1 MAESLSSLSLRQA
14 LEGLVIGGTYIAFS
28 AGLITFNK
36 YMLQEGNFPYALH
49 LTVLHMTTATAY
61 SACLYFFVPSIY
73 PTMTAS
79 LEKKATT
86 LKYIAPLSIMFAFAL
101 WASNVAYQFCSVAFL
116 QFCKE
121 GNIAVMFFMSCAA
134 GRQTFSWQ
142 KFAILV
148 VVMAGCALCAEG
160 EINFVWVGFLLQI
173 GSQISEC
180 SKNLIGEVVMSGA
193 GMKLDAL
200 TFVAWQAPCS
210 LMPLLMAMAF
220 LPTDGIFDALKA
232 NWALLLANAT
242 VAFLLNVL
250 IAVTLKRL
258 SALAFVIIGLAKDI
272 VIVYAS
278 SVIFG
283 DPISETQRVGFMIS
297 LAGMALWAKMK
308 LMEQS
313 EAVKEKAEH
322 DDAQDEEKQALLS
335 KQEKQAGQ
343 ALLTKQKA

>member
-1 MAESLSSLSLRQA
+1 M
-14 LEGLVIGGTYIAFS
+14 I
-28 AGLITFNK
+28 
-36 YMLQEGNFPYALH
+36 
-49 LTVLHMTTATAY
+49 TATVY
-61 SACLYFFVPSIY
+61 SVCLCLLVPSIY
-73 PTMTAS
+73 PSMAS
-79 LEKKATT
+79 ALEKKATT
-86 LKYIAPLSIMFAFAL
+86 LTYIAPLGLMFAFAL

-121 GNIAVMFFMSCAA
+121 SNVALMFFMSCAT

-148 VVMAGCALCAEG
+148 VVMGGCAICAEG
-160 EINFVWVGFLLQI
+160 EVNFVWVGFLLQI

-180 SKNLIGEVVMSGA
+180 SKNLIGEIVMSGA

-210 LMPLLMAMAF
+210 LLPLLTAIPL

-232 NWALLLANAT
+232 NWVLLLANAT
-242 VAFLLNVL
+242 VAFMLNVL

-272 VIVYAS
+272 VIVCAS

-283 DPISETQRVGFMIS
+283 DPISDTQRMGFMIS
-297 LAGMALWAKMK
+297 LVGMALWAKMK
-308 LMEQS
+308 MTEQN
-313 EAVKEKAEH
+313 EAAKEKVEH
-322 DDAQDEEKQALLS
+322 DDAQDEEKQPLLN
-335 KQEKQAGQ
+335 
-343 ALLTKQKA
+343 KQKA

>member
-1 MAESLSSLSLRQA
+1 MAIMESLSLRQV
-14 LEGLVIGGTYIAFS
+14 LEGLVIGAAYIAFS

-36 YMLQEGNFPYALH
+36 YMLQESHFPHALH
-49 LTVLHMTTATAY
+49 LTALHMTLATVY
-61 SACLYFFVPSIY
+61 SVCLYVLVPSIY
-73 PTMTAS
+73 PSMPTA
-79 LEKKATT
+79 LEKKAST
-86 LKYIAPLSIMFAFAL
+86 LKYIAPLGIMFAFAL

-121 GNIAVMFFMSCAA
+121 GNIALMFFMSCAA

-148 VVMAGCALCAEG
+148 VVMGGCAICAEG
-160 EINFVWVGFLLQI
+160 EVNFVWVGFLLQI
-173 GSQISEC
+173 GSQVSEC
-180 SKNLIGEVVMSGA
+180 SKNLLGEIVMSGA

-210 LMPLLMAMAF
+210 LLPLLTAIPL
-220 LPTDGIFDALKA
+220 LPTDGIFDAMKA

-242 VAFLLNVL
+242 VAFMLNVL

-272 VIVYAS
+272 VIVCAS

-283 DPISETQRVGFMIS
+283 DPISDTQRMGFMIS
-297 LAGMALWAKMK
+297 LVGMALWAKMK
-308 LMEQS
+308 MTEQS
-313 EAVKEKAEH
+313 EAAKEKVEH
-322 DDAQDEEKQALLS
+322 DDAQDAEKQPLLN
-335 KQEKQAGQ
+335 
-343 ALLTKQKA
+343 KQKA